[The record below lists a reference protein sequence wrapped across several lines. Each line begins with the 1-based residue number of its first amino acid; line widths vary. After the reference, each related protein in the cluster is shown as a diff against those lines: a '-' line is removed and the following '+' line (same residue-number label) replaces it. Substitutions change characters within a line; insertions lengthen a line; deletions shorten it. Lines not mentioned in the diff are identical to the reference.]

1 MRKKCPLVQVCI
13 PECVCVSFLILA
25 DASSIE
31 PFFKIY
37 NSQPDFLEPVGSVP
51 YFALS
56 PRRHCSDKE
65 GGGSADI
72 GGYAGGGADD
82 MDSVDD
88 EDATG
93 EFSALGGNEMDVV
106 R

>member
-1 MRKKCPLVQVCI
+1 MHP
-13 PECVCVSFLILA
+13 
-25 DASSIE
+25 ASSLSLQFIVLSL
-31 PFFKIY
+31 I
-37 NSQPDFLEPVGSVP
+37 FLNRLGRS

-56 PRRHCSDKE
+56 PHRHCSDKE

-93 EFSALGGNEMDVV
+93 EFSALGGKEMDAV

>member
-1 MRKKCPLVQVCI
+1 MHP
-13 PECVCVSFLILA
+13 
-25 DASSIE
+25 ASSLSL
-31 PFFKIY
+31 KIIILTLI
-37 NSQPDFLEPVGSVP
+37 LEPVGSVP

-56 PRRHCSDKE
+56 PNRHCSDKE

-82 MDSVDD
+82 MDSADD
-88 EDATG
+88 EDTTG
-93 EFSALGGNEMDVV
+93 EFSALGGKEMDVV

>member
-1 MRKKCPLVQVCI
+1 VRKKCPLVQVCI

-25 DASSIE
+25 AASSLS
-31 PFFKIY
+31 FKIY

-56 PRRHCSDKE
+56 PHRRCSDKE

-82 MDSVDD
+82 MNSVDD

-93 EFSALGGNEMDVV
+93 EFSALGGKEMDVV